1 MSAPAGSRGKW
12 RNYEVRRNYA
22 TGIQDINGPWSNA
35 ACMGYCRMAMQ
46 NAGVDECTQRKV
58 LRELEACFD
67 QVSVKAAQ
75 EMAESA
81 DDPNGPLMV
90 TFSPD

>member
-1 MSAPAGSRGKW
+1 MK
-12 RNYEVRRNYA
+12 YEEIMA
-22 TGIQDINGPWSNA
+22 CIQDINGPWSNA

-81 DDPNGPLMV
+81 DDPNGTLMQ

>member
-1 MSAPAGSRGKW
+1 MK
-12 RNYEVRRNYA
+12 YEEIMA
-22 TGIQDINGPWSNA
+22 CIQDINGPWSNA

-46 NAGVDECTQRKV
+46 NAGVDECPQRKV
-58 LRELEACFD
+58 LRELEACFE

-81 DDPNGPLMV
+81 DDPNGPLMQ